1 MSSLRKDIYNC
12 ILEMDQ
18 SEIPK
23 VEDSLKIVESSE
35 ELSSPQISSASIFSS
50 RKSDLNF
57 RFLKRNST
65 PKPRDEDKDLYTIYA
80 CHPDLRHRVCV

>member
-1 MSSLRKDIYNC
+1 
-12 ILEMDQ
+12 MDQ

-57 RFLKRNST
+57 RFFKRNST
-65 PKPRDEDKDLYTIYA
+65 PKPRDEEKDLYTIYE
-80 CHPDLRHRVCV
+80 